1 MLTRK
6 RRSKSKRNNTTNAG
20 HPDSPTDTPTGGT
33 PTEPPPHDHL
43 NTYLVPQ
50 HGMHSMSTSANPL
63 LQLFLPVGYP
73 SSVRQGYLEYQIWDV
88 VQGLTSYLRGN
99 LAYQSMLVGLGVGDV
114 EASATAG
121 ALTKIVR
128 DTCSMLGSLMFT
140 YFYSDEFGYNVRQ
153 WRLFAD
159 VSNDI
164 GLTLH
169 FLAPLF
175 GKEWFVTITVIA
187 SLMTTMCGISAGAT
201 KAYISSHFALE
212 NNLTDLVSKE
222 GSQETAV
229 NVIGL
234 IGGYCLLA
242 SVGTVEQSNAAV
254 FISFFVLTVIHVVAN
269 VRAIHY
275 LTFFFLNEERFQLVM
290 DVMEP
295 RLATYRLDE
304 HVNIGHEDICRQE
317 PLLPRVRCFNCRGHP
332 TSDRIVLGS
341 DHRALNPEAVQNA
354 LIRMAKECE
363 FIHSFDME
371 DCIPK
376 YVIVG
381 ACGTTHKL
389 HVLFHQDATSEDI
402 LSARFECEC
411 LLRFGHDFFTIVLF
425 CRQKI
430 QMDVY
435 FKKILSKY
443 GWDTSKSNFKVGRTR
458 YSDWPKGI

>member
-1 MLTRK
+1 MPTRK
-6 RRSKSKRNNTTNAG
+6 RRSKSKRNNTTKVAG
-20 HPDSPTDTPTGGT
+20 HPD
-33 PTEPPPHDHL
+33 PPPDL
-43 NTYLVPQ
+43 PNAYLIPQ
-50 HGMHSMSTSANPL
+50 HEIHSMPNSANPL

-73 SSVRQGYLEYQIWDV
+73 SSVRKGYLEYQIWDV

-128 DTCSMLGSLMFT
+128 DSCSMLGSLMFT
-140 YFYSDEFGYNVRQ
+140 YFYSNEFGYNVRQ

-175 GKEWFVTITVIA
+175 GKEWFVTITIIA

-295 RLATYRLDE
+295 RLATYREDE
-304 HVNIGHEDICRQE
+304 HAKIGHEEICRQE
-317 PLLPRVRCFNCRGHP
+317 PLLPRVCCFNCRGHP

-341 DHRALNPEAVQNA
+341 DHRALSPEAVQNA
-354 LIRMAKECE
+354 LLRMTKERE
-363 FIHSFDME
+363 FIHSFNME
-371 DCIPK
+371 DDFSPK

-381 ACGTTHKL
+381 ACDTTHKL

-402 LSARFECEC
+402 LSARIECEC
-411 LLRFGHDFFTIVLF
+411 LLRFGNDFFTKVLF

-430 QMDVY
+430 EMDVY

-443 GWDTSKSNFKVGRTR
+443 GWDTSKSSFKVGRTR
-458 YSDWPKGI
+458 YSDWPRGI